1 MTSPQRWATRIA
13 AGLAALVVVGAGVGW
28 WLIPSDAQL
37 ATRIAQTFEQR
48 LGVGLKIGRLHWQ
61 LLPVPRIEVEDIATV
76 QDEPITVRRLVL
88 SPQLLPLLSRRIR
101 VDELE
106 VHGVLAPTA
115 SVRAFRGRFEALTA
129 NAKDGQSGW
138 QPAEIPLGRLRF
150 DDLTWSDRRDI
161 QLAYDGDIV
170 FDPQWR
176 PRTAEIHRNAVTPPA
191 RLRLEREGDAER
203 WQTFIDVAGGTWNG
217 TTQLQTAADGKLLL
231 TAQLAPRN
239 IDIEVLMQAF
249 GRSSPVAGKVSGQT
263 ELRSEAEQI
272 GQLWGRLHTRT
283 QFTVQPATLTRFDL
297 QKAIRT
303 AGTSRGGQ
311 TPLDQLTGTLDTQ
324 NTDDGMQLDYT
335 NLKARSGVLT
345 ATGKARIVNRRLS
358 GEAAVDIVDGV
369 VGVPLKLGG
378 TLSDPE
384 LSLTG
389 GALTG
394 AAVGTAVMPG
404 VGTAIGAR
412 IGQQIERLFTDK
424 EGAKRAAP
432 KRPRP

>member
-1 MTSPQRWATRIA
+1 MVRIA
-13 AGLAALVVVGAGVGW
+13 AGVAVLVAVMAALGW

-37 ATRIAQTFEQR
+37 AARITQTFEER

-61 LLPVPRIEVEDIATV
+61 LSPSPRIEIDDIATV
-76 QDEPITVRRLVL
+76 QDPPITVRRLVL
-88 SPQLLPLLSRRIR
+88 SPQLMPLLSRRIR

-106 VHGVLAPTA
+106 VEGVLAPRE
-115 SVRAFRGRFEALTA
+115 SVRAFRGRFDELSA
-129 NAKDGQSGW
+129 QSGQGRW
-138 QPAEIPLGRLRF
+138 KPAEIPLGRLRF
-150 DDLTWSDRRDI
+150 NDLTWSDRRAI

-176 PRTAEIHRNAVTPPA
+176 PRTAEISRDGATPPV
-191 RLRLEREGDAER
+191 RLRLEREGEAER
-203 WQTFIDVAGGTWNG
+203 WKTFVDVGGGTWNG
-217 TTQLQTAADGKLLL
+217 VTQLDTAANGKLLL
-231 TAQLAPRN
+231 TAQLAPEN
-239 IDIEVLMQAF
+239 IDIEALMKAF
-249 GRSSPVAGKVSGQT
+249 GRSAPVAGKAFGKT
-263 ELRSEAEQI
+263 ELRSEADTL
-272 GQLWGRLHTRT
+272 GQLWGALHSRT
-283 QFTVQPATLTRFDL
+283 TFTVRPATLTRFDL

-311 TPLDQLTGTLDTQ
+311 TPLEQLTGTLETQ
-324 NTDDGMQLDYT
+324 NTDDGTRLDYLG
-335 NLKARSGVLT
+335 LKARSGVLT
-345 ATGKARIVNRRLS
+345 ATGTAHILNGGLS

-378 TLSDPE
+378 TVADPE

-424 EGAKRAAP
+424 EGARRAAP

>member
-1 MTSPQRWATRIA
+1 MTSPQRWATRVA
-13 AGLAALVVVGAGVGW
+13 AGLAALVVIVAGVGW

-37 ATRIAQTFEQR
+37 ATRIEQTFEQR
-48 LGVGLKIGRLHWQ
+48 LGVGLKVGRVHWQ
-61 LLPVPRIEVEDIATV
+61 LAPLPRIEIDDIATV

-88 SPQLLPLLSRRIR
+88 LPRLLPLLSRRIQA
-101 VDELE
+101 DGLE
-106 VHGVLAPTA
+106 VDGVLAPRE
-115 SVRAFRGRFEALTA
+115 SVRAFRGRFEEMTTTA
-129 NAKDGQSGW
+129 KEGQGRW
-138 QPAEIPLGRLRF
+138 QLAEIPLGRLRF

-176 PRTAEIHRNAVTPPA
+176 PRKAEINRNAVTPPA
-191 RLRLEREGDAER
+191 RLRLEREGDADR
-203 WQTFIDVAGGTWNG
+203 WRTFVDIGGGTWNG
-217 TTQLQTAADGKLLL
+217 GTQLQTGADGKLVL
-231 TAQLAPRN
+231 TAQLEPKN
-239 IDIEVLMQAF
+239 VDIELLVQAF
-249 GRSSPVAGKVSGQT
+249 GRRTPVAGKVFGQT
-263 ELRSEAEQI
+263 ELRSEADKI
-272 GQLWGRLHTRT
+272 GQLWGNLHSRT
-283 QFTVQPATLTRFDL
+283 QFTVRPARLTRFDL
-297 QKAIRT
+297 QKAIST

-324 NTDDGMQLDYT
+324 NTDEGTRLDYT

-345 ATGKARIVNRRLS
+345 ASGDAHIFNRRLS
-358 GEAAVDIVDGV
+358 GDAAVDIVDGV

-378 TLSDPE
+378 TLSEPE

-394 AAVGTAVMPG
+394 AAVGTAVLPG